1 MNNLFKDFENILNI
15 GEIPTVHNEGY
26 TYLEQVLLLRKWC
39 VQLKAYCD
47 ALKEKNDEQDAELKI
62 LNSYE
67 HITRLGEVTDIYLKN
82 LTNGVYYSTNSV
94 NLHGA
99 KDSDLIELK
108 TGSIMLVSNDYT
120 FESLGDASI
129 TFIAL
134 NTGTQQI
141 AYGIYTKNADE
152 TETSD
157 FKDISLSNIYDT
169 IYNNEFFEKIYKN
182 DGESIYLSD
191 LNRGAYI
198 ISITSGNENSKV
210 HLFPTSDSEDG
221 IPLYQN
227 DTLIVEYAED
237 DNYYIKSSVIF
248 KQNVANVFIS
258 RKSKT
263 DGYITGIFNKYT
275 LSNPYTLPIASST
288 TLGGIKVGNNLS
300 ITPDGVLNA
309 TGGGGGTGTAD
320 YYFEYTNNYGYN
332 DTSASTL
339 ELFNNIYQDVKNN
352 KSPIIKVLK
361 KGVTSLTN
369 IYYLA
374 IPFISGS
381 QMILKGSPVYTS
393 TRASYLY
400 WTELMLTADISN
412 ENITKVSETIKYGTG
427 SGLFIMENYSAK
439 DFSTYTSQGSFAL
452 AVDNTTAY
460 TPTEDYHPATK
471 KYVDEHSG
479 GGGGSSLPSFVIY
492 DGGTTPN
499 TDVINMLNAYYD
511 YIETEGNPYLPLF
524 YTNTPITSAPQKMYM
539 ASTIPNRTTTDAFIY
554 FQLINAFDNPNNMT
568 TSPYYKTILMK
579 LKFATNRKIISVE
592 YPALHGNV
600 DNNLALL
607 YKNYGTSNNNGA
619 LGVNNTDAYT
629 PTADYHPA
637 TKIYVDNSKAKR
649 FSFDFI
655 FSDDS
660 FEKNQYKTVSKAI
673 PVSKSVN
680 VNEIYGSLMIEY
692 ETNIGGVTAH
702 TIQPLSQTVLN
713 NIFETVTEVTY
724 QFSVSDNG
732 SQNLILTFNG
742 TNSDTGWYSKAN
754 YKIKNI
760 FINGYYMDA
769 TEDVSQSVNIT
780 KA

>member
-47 ALKEKNDEQDAELKI
+47 ALKEKNDEQDEELKI

-67 HITRLGEVTDIYLKN
+67 HITRLGEVTDIYLKD
-82 LTNGVYYSTNSV
+82 LTNGVYYTIKSV

-99 KDSDLIELK
+99 KTSDVVELK

-120 FESLGDASI
+120 FEILGDASI

-157 FKDISLSNIYDT
+157 FKDINLSNIYDT

-198 ISITSGNENSKV
+198 ISITSGDENSKV
-210 HLFPTSDSEDG
+210 HLFPTSDSENG

-227 DTLIVEYAED
+227 DTLLVEYGED
-237 DNYYIKSSVIF
+237 DNYFIKSSVIF

-258 RKSKT
+258 RESKT
-263 DGYITGIFNKYT
+263 DGNITGIFNQYT

-288 TLGGIKVGNNLS
+288 TLGGIKVGNNLT
-300 ITPDGVLNA
+300 ITEDGVLNA
-309 TGGGGGTGTAD
+309 SGGGGGTGGAD
-320 YYFEYTNNYGYN
+320 YYFEYENNYGYN
-332 DTSASTL
+332 DTTASTL

-352 KSPIIKVLK
+352 KNPIIKVLK
-361 KGVTSLTN
+361 KGGTSLGN
-369 IYYLA
+369 NYYLVIA
-374 IPFISGS
+374 HIIGS

-393 TRASYLY
+393 ARAGYIY
-400 WTELMLTADISN
+400 WTQLMLTADISN
-412 ENITKVSETIKYGTG
+412 DNITKVSESINY
-427 SGLFIMENYSAK
+427 SSNRGLFIMENYGAK
-439 DFSTYTSQGSFAL
+439 DFSTYKNNGSYAL
-452 AVDNTTAY
+452 AVDNIIEY
-460 TPTEDYHPATK
+460 TPTADYHPATK

-479 GGGGSSLPSFVIY
+479 GSSSLPSFVIY

-499 TDVINMLNAYYD
+499 TNVINELNAYYD
-511 YIETEGNPYLPLF
+511 YIETDGNPYLPLF
-524 YTNTPITSAPQKMYM
+524 YTTTPITSAPQYMYM
-539 ASTIPNRTTTDAFIY
+539 ASNIPHRTTTEAYIY
-554 FQLINAFDNPNNMT
+554 FQLINAFDNSQNMP
-568 TSPYYKTILMK
+568 TSPYYKTIKMK
-579 LKFATNRKIISVE
+579 ITFGANREIIRVE
-592 YPALHGNV
+592 YPTIHGNV

-637 TKIYVDNSKAKR
+637 TKIYVDNTKAKR

-660 FEKNQYKTVSKAI
+660 FEKNQYKIVSKAI

-680 VNEIYGSLMIEY
+680 VNEIYSPLMIEY
-692 ETNIGGVTAH
+692 ETNIGGVTGH
-702 TIQPLSQTVLN
+702 TIQPLSQTVLV
-713 NIFETVTEVTY
+713 NIFEKVTEVTY
-724 QFSVSDNG
+724 QFSSSDNG
-732 SQNLILTFNG
+732 SQYLALTFNG
-742 TNSDTGWYSKAN
+742 TNVDSGWYSKEN

-769 TEDVSQSVNIT
+769 TDDVSQSVNIT